1 MDTQNI
7 SKKDQVEHLE
17 TMRFLFDK
25 RLDLFNVR
33 REHEWKIIFSVLTA
47 IGAADIAIITKDVQ
61 LESGMYIGWVAIIA
75 LLFITSILYLLGVQ
89 TRNRVDRII
98 MDDINEIIC
107 NHLNLPKTCG
117 TWTAIDVTG
126 LNCKSVKNKKWYNL
140 TFLWAFY
147 CQVLVLLLIC
157 LLSCLLPNFLRNP
170 DNPQEKHKSS
180 SGYFH
185 LPSSYLDSV
194 LPDNSRG

>member
-1 MDTQNI
+1 MIDLQ
-7 SKKDQVEHLE
+7 KDQVENLE
-17 TMRFLFDK
+17 TLRFLFDK

-33 REHEWKIIFSVLTA
+33 REHEWKILFSVMTA

-61 LESGMYIGWVAIIA
+61 LERGMFIGWVAIIV
-75 LLFITSILYLLGVQ
+75 LLFITSIVYLLGVQ

-107 NHLNLPKTCG
+107 KQLNMPDSCG

-126 LNCKSVKNKKWYNL
+126 LSHKSVRNKKWYHS

-147 CQVLVLLLIC
+147 CQVLVLLLVC
-157 LLSCLLPNFLRNP
+157 LISCFLPTFIGP
-170 DNPQEKHKSS
+170 AKTEVEEKHKSS
-180 SGYFH
+180 VGNFH
-185 LPSSYLDSV
+185 L
-194 LPDNSRG
+194 LPQQEKVF